1 VELRWQLRE
10 RGETAA
16 ASKVELA
23 EVRQLVQVAD
33 ARQGPH
39 VADLEDLEGLREQ
52 GAVEFEQV
60 VVVEAE
66 LHEVV
71 RQGAVDHL
79 GEMVLQAVQVEV
91 AAGLVVRVIPFV
103 PLLVVDGGGEE
114 AVEDVRSKRGT
125 GRGGSRCLAFASRE
139 VSAQVV
145 VRVVE
150 RNGGGV
156 LGANRSLDGG
166 STQVRRRPR
175 RAVSASPGG
184 HRPSVLIRTN
194 PFW

>member
-1 VELRWQLRE
+1 
-10 RGETAA
+10 
-16 ASKVELA
+16 
-23 EVRQLVQVAD
+23 
-33 ARQGPH
+33 
-39 VADLEDLEGLREQ
+39 
-52 GAVEFEQV
+52 
-60 VVVEAE
+60 
-66 LHEVV
+66 
-71 RQGAVDHL
+71 
-79 GEMVLQAVQVEV
+79 MVLQAVQVEV

-184 HRPSVLIRTN
+184 TPTVGADTHQSVLVRASESTGKWIRVPGVTPSHPLPTRPSPSRRGRGTRRRFRAVR
-194 PFW
+194 PPC